1 MQEEPMNYGIY
12 QLSNAN
18 VTDIVASSEPSSTPF
33 FFFFIYIL
41 NIKINEFG
49 RARLQKKLASTSQL
63 YLSTV
68 KLEAFHLN
76 GHRKYWVYISIRNA
90 VALKVSASCCT
101 PRTTFAATAV
111 VLQPL
116 K

>member
-1 MQEEPMNYGIY
+1 MQYDPMNYRIY

-18 VTDIVASSEPSSTPF
+18 VTDIVASPEPSSTPF
-33 FFFFIYIL
+33 FFL
-41 NIKINEFG
+41 SSANIKINEFG
-49 RARLQKKLASTSQL
+49 RVRSVQKKLASTSQL
-63 YLSTV
+63 CLSTV

-76 GHRKYWVYISIRNA
+76 GHRKWWVYISIRNA
-90 VALKVSASCCT
+90 AALKVSARCCT
-101 PRTTFAATAV
+101 LRTTFAATAV